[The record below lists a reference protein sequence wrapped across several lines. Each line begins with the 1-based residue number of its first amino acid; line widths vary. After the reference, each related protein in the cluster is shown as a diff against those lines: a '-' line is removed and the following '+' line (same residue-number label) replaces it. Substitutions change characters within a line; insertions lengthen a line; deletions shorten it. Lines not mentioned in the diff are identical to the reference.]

1 MGTAHG
7 YGISVRV
14 TCIFLTLRNTIRRCL
29 ADDRYDAFPFD
40 GSRFLLRPHGIESIG
55 SDTDQ
60 TAVAPCPIGV
70 EIIADLRSLQYG
82 YAQRRDRTGII
93 GTEIDDRHLAL
104 RIGARSVLGS
114 RSGHRQFAVGIG
126 DLPLVGFGYR
136 ILDHALR
143 LDLETLGLAV
153 GEIGQCRSAFDAQ
166 IEIRTL
172 SQLDHR
178 PGFVVERD
186 VDIGVVIRDAFE
198 KRGILQCRHRIPFA
212 VHHTR
217 RGRPAVIANR
227 PITLGIHAHHRRNSR
242 YRHFFILLV
251 QQPFGLSIDRARPV
265 IETVGI
271 FVDSDHRSCSSGGS
285 VLDFGSRSVREG
297 DPVTVGDGIDLRNV
311 NFALQRIDDSRQCG
325 IIAVELRHRLFQFLD
340 TTRQFAQIAA
350 QLRIVIIIAASRNGR
365 KRHDHRTADR
375 RFSERAEKS
384 PPPNLCKTSH
394 SLTNLIIRN

>member
-1 MGTAHG
+1 MMKASGRFNFVGNVESSHIFSGKVADVIVCDGFTGKVILKMAEGLYRINNALGGNNNKFWEAMNYEHVGGTPVLGVGAPVIIGHG
-7 YGISVRV
+7 CSSPLAIRSMILSTEHTAKADVGMMMSRFGLTPETINWVIPHEANRRIIEAVAKRAEIPLEKVIINIDRYGNTSAATIPLAMWDNEKLLKKGDNV
-14 TCIFLTLRNTIRRCL
+14 IFLTLRNTIRRCL

-126 DLPLVGFGYR
+126 DLPLVGFGDR

-198 KRGILQCRHRIPFA
+198 KRGILQCRHRFP
-212 VHHTR
+212 
-217 RGRPAVIANR
+217 
-227 PITLGIHAHHRRNSR
+227 S
-242 YRHFFILLV
+242 
-251 QQPFGLSIDRARPV
+251 LS
-265 IETVGI
+265 
-271 FVDSDHRSCSSGGS
+271 
-285 VLDFGSRSVREG
+285 
-297 DPVTVGDGIDLRNV
+297 
-311 NFALQRIDDSRQCG
+311 
-325 IIAVELRHRLFQFLD
+325 
-340 TTRQFAQIAA
+340 TTREE
-350 QLRIVIIIAASRNGR
+350 VV
-365 KRHDHRTADR
+365 
-375 RFSERAEKS
+375 
-384 PPPNLCKTSH
+384 PPS
-394 SLTNLIIRN
+394 